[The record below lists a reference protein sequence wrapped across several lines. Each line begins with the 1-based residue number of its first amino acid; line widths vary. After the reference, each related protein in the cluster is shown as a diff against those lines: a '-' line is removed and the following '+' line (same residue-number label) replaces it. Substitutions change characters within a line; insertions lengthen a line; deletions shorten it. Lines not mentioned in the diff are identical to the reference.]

1 MPSSLSYF
9 LLLKIRIARLGQRR
23 PSGAARARHFH
34 SDFLHNMNIKIR
46 KYKSFF
52 VNHFALIHAR
62 LTSNLAVRPIRK
74 SRSTPIQIRPCA
86 RPLSSRLH
94 CDDEEHRVVLLCTA
108 RHWWHHRSRS
118 HRELR
123 AVCLRRGAGAT
134 VLRGG
139 VSRGP
144 AWQVGHVVHTPLRYS
159 SHLPSS

>member
-34 SDFLHNMNIKIR
+34 SDFLTSKFANTNRNR
-46 KYKSFF
+46 KYKSLFIF
-52 VNHFALIHAR
+52 VNHLHFALIR
-62 LTSNLAVRPIRK
+62 LTSNLAVRPIRE

-139 VSRGP
+139 VSRGS
-144 AWQVGHVVHTPLRYS
+144 AWQVGHVV
-159 SHLPSS
+159 